1 MPSGVTLRQCRRQ
14 ALGPISVAGLLVPQ
28 SPAML
33 PSPRPRLL
41 PLLTLVVATLLWPA
55 VARAQDEVVYYHTD
69 AIGSVRMT
77 TDATGAAIDRYDFLP
92 FGEAWDPPTTPDARQ
107 FAGQVRDH
115 ETFAGSAATGLD
127 YFGARYHQSAIGRFT
142 SVDPV
147 LDAERAL
154 ADPQRWNRYAYALNR
169 PLTYVDPDGRS
180 PKAGVLLLKVG
191 HALYKGY
198 DVYSTVEELVDA
210 GGTLVSPESTG
221 WERLLAVGTLAGEL
235 SGVSDGLR
243 AGRGVLR
250 AVDDARDAG
259 RRYGGLDDLSRAAGA
274 PDRGGLSAAGR
285 QLQKHGGRP
294 GSAFP
299 SARGNPSAISH
310 QGQQVVDDILTT
322 PGATAVRRHHARF
335 GDVSEIRAPDGRGLR
350 YGSDGRFLGFLEP
363 RQ

>member
-1 MPSGVTLRQCRRQ
+1 M
-14 ALGPISVAGLLVPQ
+14 
-28 SPAML
+28 
-33 PSPRPRLL
+33 RLL

-55 VARAQDEVVYYHTD
+55 VAHAQDEVVSYHSD

-77 TDATGAAIDRYDFLP
+77 TDATGAVLDRYDFLP

-127 YFGARYHQSAIGRFT
+127 YFGARHHQSAIGRFT
-142 SVDPV
+142 TVDPV

-154 ADPQRWNRYAYALNR
+154 TSPQRWNRYAYALNR

-180 PKAGVLLLKVG
+180 PWKTGTLLLKAG

-235 SGVSDGLR
+235 SGASDALR

-250 AVDDARDAG
+250 AVDDARDAQLG
-259 RRYGGLDDLSRAAGA
+259 AISFAKQAADLVSRNGGRSRVTLRSPGQQLDVDLKGRPHAGVETPHVRTSPRNWDAPDEFQPAYNTGGKSSTVRPATQQDLRMIRRY
-274 PDRGGLSAAGR
+274 
-285 QLQKHGGRP
+285 
-294 GSAFP
+294 
-299 SARGNPSAISH
+299 
-310 QGQQVVDDILTT
+310 
-322 PGATAVRRHHARF
+322 
-335 GDVSEIRAPDGRGLR
+335 
-350 YGSDGRFLGFLEP
+350 LEKK
-363 RQ
+363 